1 MALAQLSLNGR
12 LYGARFILRKIIHQ
26 NKRIK
31 AYSIDVKVLSINGIM
46 CVLKI
51 ESKELSVSAI
61 YNFCAGPAMLPQA
74 VMQKAQQELIDW
86 NGLGVSVMEISHRS
100 KEFIALTEQAEVTLR
115 KLMHIPDNYHVLFMH
130 GGGRAQFSNVV
141 NNFLG
146 EHGRALYLVSGQW
159 SQSAVDEAKKLVG
172 EAQID
177 VLNIVDQ
184 TSVDSS
190 SGLNRVNLPDLNAIK
205 KDYRYVHYCSN
216 ETVDGIEIFDELD
229 SPWPIVADLSST
241 IMSREIDVS
250 RYGLIYAG
258 AQKNIGPS
266 GLSIVIVRDDM
277 LKLPS
282 LPQSS
287 VMDYRITAENGSM
300 FNTPPTFAWYLAAE
314 VFKWL
319 ASQGGIAAIAEIN
332 QQKSQLLYDCIDSNP
347 FYKNGVVKEN
357 RSRMNVTFQLVDD
370 DLDGAFLKAAEQAGL
385 VALKG
390 HRIVGGMRAS
400 LYNAMP
406 LEGVQALVDFMNAFA
421 VKNR

>member
-1 MALAQLSLNGR
+1 M
-12 LYGARFILRKIIHQ
+12 
-26 NKRIK
+26 
-31 AYSIDVKVLSINGIM
+31 
-46 CVLKI
+46 
-51 ESKELSVSAI
+51 SAI
-61 YNFCAGPAMLPQA
+61 YNFCAGPAMLPAA
-74 VMQKAQQELIDW
+74 VMKKAQQELLDW
-86 NGLGVSVMEISHRS
+86 NGQGVSVMEISHRS
-100 KEFIALTEQAEVTLR
+100 KEFIALTQQAESDLR
-115 KLMHIPDNYHVLFMH
+115 ELMQIPTNYHVLFMH
-130 GGGRAQFSNVV
+130 GGGRGQFSAVV

-146 EHGRALYLVSGQW
+146 NHGRALYLVSGQW
-159 SQSAVDEAKKLVG
+159 SSAALAEAQKLVG

-177 VLNIVDQ
+177 SLNIVEKHN
-184 TSVDSS
+184 
-190 SGLNRVNLPDLNAIK
+190 GLNAVVLPDLHKIDA
-205 KDYRYVHYCSN
+205 DYHYVHYCPN

-277 LKLPS
+277 LTLPS

-287 VMDYRITAENGSM
+287 IMDYRLAVEHDSM

-314 VFKWL
+314 VFAWL
-319 ASQGGIAAIAEIN
+319 KSIGGIASIAKIN
-332 QQKSQLLYDCIDSNP
+332 QQKAQMLYQCIDGNA
-347 FYKNGVVKEN
+347 FYRNGVVAAN
-357 RSRMNVTFQLVDD
+357 RSQMNVTFQLVNEA
-370 DLDGAFLKAAEQAGL
+370 LDSEFLKQAQIAGL

-406 LEGVQALVDFMNAFA
+406 LDGVVALVKFMNEFA
-421 VKNR
+421 NKHS

>member
-1 MALAQLSLNGR
+1 M
-12 LYGARFILRKIIHQ
+12 
-26 NKRIK
+26 
-31 AYSIDVKVLSINGIM
+31 
-46 CVLKI
+46 
-51 ESKELSVSAI
+51 SAI

-100 KEFIALTEQAEVTLR
+100 KEFIAMTQQAEVTLR

-146 EHGRALYLVSGQW
+146 DNGQALYLVSGQW
-159 SQSAVDEAKKLVG
+159 SSAAVTEAKKLVS
-172 EAQID
+172 ESQID
-177 VLNIVDQ
+177 TINIVEQ
-184 TSVDSS
+184 VD
-190 SGLNRVNLPDLNAIK
+190 GLNQVILPDLTAID

-216 ETVDGIEIFDELD
+216 ETVDGIEIFEELD

-241 IMSREIDVS
+241 IMSHHIDVS
-250 RYGLIYAG
+250 KYGLIYAG

-277 LKLPS
+277 LTLPS

-287 VMDYRITAENGSM
+287 IMDYRVAVEHGSM
-300 FNTPPTFAWYLAAE
+300 FNTPPTFAWYLASE
-314 VFKWL
+314 VFAWL
-319 ASQGGIAAIAEIN
+319 EANGGVSTMADVN
-332 QQKSQLLYDCIDSNP
+332 QQKAALLYECIDSNP
-347 FYKNGVVKEN
+347 FYKNGVAPHN
-357 RSRMNVTFQLVDD
+357 RSRMNVTFQLVDNS
-370 DLDGAFLKAAEQAGL
+370 LDVEFLKQAEQAGL

-400 LYNAMP
+400 IYNAMP
-406 LEGVQALVDFMNAFA
+406 LEGVQALVDFMNNFA
-421 VKNR
+421 IKHS